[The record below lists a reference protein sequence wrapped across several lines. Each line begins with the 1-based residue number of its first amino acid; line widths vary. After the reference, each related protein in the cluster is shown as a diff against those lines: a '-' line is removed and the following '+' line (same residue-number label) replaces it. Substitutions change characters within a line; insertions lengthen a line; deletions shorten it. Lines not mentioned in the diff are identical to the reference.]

1 MSDTDVIVVGSGF
14 GGAVLACRLAE
25 AGARVIVLERGR
37 RWAPET
43 FPRQPDDPWL
53 FDVQHPEQQ
62 NGWFDLRVFPHMSVV
77 QGAGVGGGSLV
88 YANISIEAR
97 SDTFDR
103 GWPPEITYAEL
114 KPYYEAAGAM
124 LDVQRVPLPQW
135 PERTRLMQ
143 DAATA
148 AGWGDRFRPLELAVS
163 FDQDWRYDLPDPHAL
178 SRSRSFVNA
187 QGRMQGT
194 CVHLGEC
201 DIGCP
206 ARARNT
212 LDFNY
217 LARAEQHGAEIRPL
231 HVVSHVEPASG
242 AYRVYYRRI
251 DGSQLVPGFLT
262 APRVVVAAGS
272 LGSTEILLRSRDEFA
287 TLPDV
292 SAALGRGWSSNGDFL
307 TPALHFDRPV
317 DPVRGPTITSA
328 IDLLDGEYRGH
339 AIFVEDGGFPNAAGD
354 WIERLLADPTV
365 DPGLQAALNT
375 LRPLLSGDALYTN
388 VMPWFAQARDA
399 ANGVLSLKD
408 GQVFLAW
415 DVRDSQATMDAVAAA
430 HRKLAIVSGGLP
442 LTPLTWTVSH
452 DLITPHPLGGCRMAA
467 SAADG
472 VVGHD
477 GQVFGHPGLYVADGS
492 IVPKALGLNPSR
504 TIAALAE
511 RIAAVM
517 P

>member
-1 MSDTDVIVVGSGF
+1 M
-14 GGAVLACRLAE
+14 
-25 AGARVIVLERGR
+25 
-37 RWAPET
+37 
-43 FPRQPDDPWL
+43 
-53 FDVQHPEQQ
+53 
-62 NGWFDLRVFPHMSVV
+62 
-77 QGAGVGGGSLV
+77 
-88 YANISIEAR
+88 
-97 SDTFDR
+97 
-103 GWPPEITYAEL
+103 
-114 KPYYEAAGAM
+114 
-124 LDVQRVPLPQW
+124 
-135 PERTRLMQ
+135 
-143 DAATA
+143 
-148 AGWGDRFRPLELAVS
+148 
-163 FDQDWRYDLPDPHAL
+163 
-178 SRSRSFVNA
+178 
-187 QGRMQGT
+187 
-194 CVHLGEC
+194 
-201 DIGCP
+201 
-206 ARARNT
+206 
-212 LDFNY
+212 
-217 LARAEQHGAEIRPL
+217 
-231 HVVSHVEPASG
+231 
-242 AYRVYYRRI
+242 
-251 DGSQLVPGFLT
+251 PGFLT